1 MIFRPYLILLRGRL
15 IFVAICSMLV
25 VLTAFSVTSA
35 DNLTDIGVFW
45 HHFCGCAPV
54 PKDVRILLYSCTLIC
69 FYMGAAL
76 GIVTGLS
83 LNFGGAGM
91 AGAASGPIALGDT
104 RFLLTR
110 PIQRGA
116 VLLHQLAIAAAAVT
130 LIPALC
136 YLLLLAWL
144 RLIHAPA
151 LGHLAADMA
160 LIPSVAMLGPQPS
173 FFRLLAAAH
182 LWRFYLAAISIGLCT
197 YAITAA
203 QRWVVLSSN
212 KWLRLL
218 AIIPLVP
225 FIFGPMFFM
234 LAGSGGGFA
243 ILEWALLWAPKGATL
258 DFQPS
263 ALGIALHFAFAGAV
277 ICGCWR
283 ILRSAEL

>member
-1 MIFRPYLILLRGRL
+1 MLVRPYLILLRGRL
-15 IFVAICSMLV
+15 IFVTICSMLV
-25 VLTAFSVTSA
+25 VLTAFCLTSA
-35 DNLTDIGVFW
+35 ENLMDIGVFW
-45 HHFCGCAPV
+45 HHFCGCAPD
-54 PKDVRILLYSCTLIC
+54 PKDVRILLYSCTVIC

-83 LNFGGAGM
+83 LNAGGAGL
-91 AGAASGPIALGDT
+91 AGTGSGPIVAGDT

-110 PIQRGA
+110 PIRRGA
-116 VLLHQLAIAAAAVT
+116 ALLHQLAIAATAVT
-130 LIPALC
+130 LIPALS
-136 YLLLLAWL
+136 YLVLLGWL
-144 RLIHAPA
+144 RLVHAPA

-203 QRWVVLSSN
+203 QRWAVLSPH

-225 FIFGPMFFM
+225 FLFSPLLFM
-234 LAGSGGGFA
+234 LAGSGTGSSV
-243 ILEWALLWAPKGATL
+243 LLWTLLWAPKGATL

-263 ALGIALHFAFAGAV
+263 VLAIALHFAFGGAV
-277 ICGCWR
+277 IYGCWR
-283 ILRSAEL
+283 ILQRAEL

>member
-1 MIFRPYLILLRGRL
+1 MIVRPYLILLRGRL

-35 DNLTDIGVFW
+35 ENLTDIGVFW
-45 HHFCGCAPV
+45 HHFCGCPPD

-91 AGAASGPIALGDT
+91 AGGASGPIALGDT

-110 PIQRGA
+110 PMRRGA

-136 YLLLLAWL
+136 YLLLLGWL
-144 RLIHAPA
+144 RLVHAPA

-160 LIPSVAMLGPQPS
+160 LIPSVAMLGQEPS
-173 FFRLLAAAH
+173 FFRLLGAAH

-203 QRWVVLSSN
+203 QRWVVLSP
-212 KWLRLL
+212 KRWLRFL
-218 AIIPLVP
+218 AIVPLVP
-225 FIFGPMFFM
+225 FVFSPLFFM
-234 LAGSGGGFA
+234 SAGSRV
-243 ILEWALLWAPKGATL
+243 LQWTLLWAPKGATL
-258 DFQPS
+258 EFQPS

-283 ILRSAEL
+283 ILQSAEL

>member
-1 MIFRPYLILLRGRL
+1 
-15 IFVAICSMLV
+15 
-25 VLTAFSVTSA
+25 
-35 DNLTDIGVFW
+35 
-45 HHFCGCAPV
+45 
-54 PKDVRILLYSCTLIC
+54 
-69 FYMGAAL
+69 MGAAL

-110 PIQRGA
+110 PIGRNA
-116 VLLHQLAIAAAAVT
+116 VLLHQLAIAATAVT

-136 YLLLLAWL
+136 YLLLLGWL
-144 RLIHAPA
+144 RVVHAPA

-160 LIPSVAMLGPQPS
+160 LIPSVAKLGPQPS
-173 FFRLLAAAH
+173 FFRMLAAAH

-197 YAITAA
+197 YAVTAA
-203 QRWVVLSSN
+203 QRWVVLSPK

-225 FIFGPMFFM
+225 FFFSPIFFM
-234 LAGSGGGFA
+234 LAGSTV
-243 ILEWALLWAPKGATL
+243 LEWTLLSAPKGATL
-258 DFQPS
+258 EFQPS

-283 ILRSAEL
+283 ILQTAEV

>member
-1 MIFRPYLILLRGRL
+1 MIVRPYLILLRGRL
-15 IFVAICSMLV
+15 IFVAICPMLV
-25 VLTAFSVTSA
+25 VLTAFYVTST
-35 DNLTDIGVFW
+35 DNLTNIGVFW
-45 HHFCGCAPV
+45 HRFCGCAPD
-54 PKDVRILLYSCTLIC
+54 PKDVRILLYSCTLNC
-69 FYMGAAL
+69 FYMGAVL

-91 AGAASGPIALGDT
+91 AGVTSGPIALGDT

-110 PIQRGA
+110 PIRRSA
-116 VLLHQLAIAAAAVT
+116 VLLHQLAIAATAVT

-136 YLLLLAWL
+136 YLLLLGWL
-144 RLIHAPA
+144 RLVHAPA

-182 LWRFYLAAISIGLCT
+182 LWRFYLSAISIGLCT
-197 YAITAA
+197 YAITTT
-203 QRWVVLSSN
+203 QRWVVLSPN

-225 FIFGPMFFM
+225 FVFGPMFFM
-234 LAGSGGGFA
+234 LVGSGGGSA
-243 ILEWALLWAPKGATL
+243 VLQWALLWAPKGATL

-263 ALGIALHFAFAGAV
+263 AFGIALHFAFAGAV

-283 ILRSAEL
+283 ILQSAEL